1 MAGRSGWGRPQRV
14 EMAVED
20 AERWNALE
28 FRHLLALREI
38 AEQGTFGGAAARLG
52 YTQSAISQQLAA
64 LERIVGQRL
73 LERPQGRRPTGLTPA
88 GTMLLRHAEAV
99 FARIQAAR
107 ADLAALA
114 MNGGAPLRVGT
125 YQSIGIHILPAV
137 LRRFRDLW
145 PRVQVRPREEAG
157 DGPLVSA
164 VESGE
169 LDLTFVMLP
178 VGPGPFDAAELL
190 HDPYVLVAPASSELA
205 RRERP
210 VSLRELSKLPL
221 ICFRTCR
228 NGQRIEAYL
237 RGRGIEPTVVFR
249 SDDNMTVQAMVAAG
263 VGIALVPRLS
273 MLPASDEVT
282 LIDLSDRL
290 PPRVLGLIWHKDRFQ
305 PPAAAD
311 FIKVSTQVCA
321 ELRQR
326 LPSAP

>member
-1 MAGRSGWGRPQRV
+1 MAGAMRQWLEMTV
-14 EMAVED
+14 EE
-20 AERWNALE
+20 AERWNSLE

-38 AEQGTFGGAAARLG
+38 AKQGTFGGAADSLG

-88 GTMLLRHAEAV
+88 GVMLLRHAEAV

-107 ADLAALA
+107 ADLAVLA

-125 YQSIGIHILPAV
+125 YQSVGVHILPLV

-145 PRVQVRPREEAG
+145 PHVAVRAREEAG
-157 DGPLVSA
+157 DSPLVSA

-169 LDLTFVMLP
+169 LDMTFVMLP
-178 VGPGPFDAAELL
+178 VGPGPFETVELL
-190 HDPYVLVAPASSELA
+190 HDPYVLVVPAGSELA
-205 RRERP
+205 RRGRP
-210 VSLRELSKLPL
+210 LPLRELSKLPL

-228 NGQRIEAYL
+228 NEQRIETYL
-237 RGRGIEPTVVFR
+237 RARGIELAVVFR

-263 VGIALVPRLS
+263 MGIALVPRLS
-273 MLPASDEVT
+273 MLPPSEEVA
-282 LIDLSDRL
+282 LVELAARL

-305 PPAAAD
+305 PPAASE
-311 FIKVSTQVCA
+311 FIQVCM
-321 ELRQR
+321 EICSNLRER
-326 LPSAP
+326 LPSASG